1 MAGFALQFPASQIR
15 SLAARYEYPD
25 GTDLLALGKAARE
38 RGHYARGELIEV
50 CAWKTPR
57 SRSLAAQLAARG
69 DLPNRSSTE
78 GYRRIRRITPLLD
91 LRGVGVPTASTL
103 LTSRSRPTIRSSMSA
118 HSNPLA

>member
-78 GYRRIRRITPLLD
+78 GYEESDASRRCSTCA
-91 LRGVGVPTASTL
+91 ASA
-103 LTSRSRPTIRSSMSA
+103 SRPPRRF
-118 HSNPLA
+118 